1 MLEELLAEL
10 RRRQDESSEK
20 PVCGSA
26 KKGGYNTTAHVFALF
41 LILFLSTLGKRIKCN
56 IITRLTPFSML
67 LPSHS
72 PPFPETTHPTSIPIP
87 IETFRNRCAHRDG
100 IHTPLAHRIHILD
113 GSVPAF
119 FLE

>member
-1 MLEELLAEL
+1 MLEDLLAEL
-10 RRRQDESSEK
+10 RRRQDESAEK

-56 IITRLTPFSML
+56 NMTRLTSFSML
-67 LPSHS
+67 LPRHS
-72 PPFPETTHPTSIPIP
+72 PPFPEATHPTSIPIP
-87 IETFRNRCAHRDG
+87 IEAFRNRCANCDG
-100 IHTPLAHRIHILD
+100 IYTPLAHRVHILD
-113 GSVPAF
+113 GPVSAF